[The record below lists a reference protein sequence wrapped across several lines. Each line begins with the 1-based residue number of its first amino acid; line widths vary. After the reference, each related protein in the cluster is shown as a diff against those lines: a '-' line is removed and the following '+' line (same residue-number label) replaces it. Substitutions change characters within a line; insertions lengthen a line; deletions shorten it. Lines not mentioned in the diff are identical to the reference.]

1 MDFDRDS
8 PEETGSISSEES
20 ETSKIVVPFNVVF
33 TEDVPS
39 NGEVIKLLYLH
50 NPNPNPSIS
59 YEDYQRYEYR
69 KSLRDLLVNNPSCF
83 GNDKNADSNMD
94 EVD

>member
-20 ETSKIVVPFNVVF
+20 ETSKIVVPFHAVF

-39 NGEVIKLLYLH
+39 NGEVIKLLYLY
-50 NPNPNPSIS
+50 NLPPPIS
-59 YEDYQRYEYR
+59 YEDYQHYEYR
-69 KSLRDLLVNNPSCF
+69 KSLRDLLVNNPSCL
-83 GNDKNADSNMD
+83 NQNSYSDSNMD